1 MICWKSEQPGI
12 SMLRKVR
19 QICIFLSSVCP
30 GTVDHCIK
38 CIFKIWM
45 YMYVNMHIVI
55 CLYNMHV
62 YAYYICLH
70 MYLYM
75 YISI

>member
-1 MICWKSEQPGI
+1 M
-12 SMLRKVR
+12 
-19 QICIFLSSVCP
+19 
-30 GTVDHCIK
+30 DHCIK
-38 CIFKIWM
+38 CIFKIWT